1 VVTGGL
7 TGVVTGGLTGVVTG
21 GLTGVVTGGLTGV
34 VTGGLTGVVTG
45 GLTGVVTGGLT
56 GGVSTGR
63 LTVGGTS
70 DDVLPSP
77 SPQAESI
84 MDTTQMLSAFTGNA
98 IVFFN
103 LLPQ

>member
-1 VVTGGL
+1 MLVAGGL
-7 TGVVTGGLTGVVTG
+7 IGILGSSGVAGMLVAGGLIGILGSSGVAG
-21 GLTGVVTGGLTGV
+21 RL
-34 VTGGLTGVVTG
+34 
-45 GLTGVVTGGLT
+45 VTGGLT

-103 LLPQ
+103 LLP